1 MQLASLGSGSKGNA
15 TLIRAGDTLVLV
27 DNGFS
32 PKELVRRAEHLGVD
46 LSSLSAILVTHEHSD
61 HCSGV
66 AALARRF
73 SLPVFATHG
82 TFASGRMEGV
92 FERRPFDADSV
103 LEIGDL
109 TVQAVAVP
117 HDAREPVQYLF
128 RHGDRAVGVLT
139 DLGMV
144 TSHVQS
150 AFSACDALLLEFNHD
165 RRMLADGPYPPAL
178 KRRVGGDWGHLA
190 NTQSAEFLAGVDQDR
205 LQHLA
210 IAHISEKN
218 NCKDAVESAL
228 RQNFAHLLDRVVWA
242 TQGTGFPWLSVI
254 DGASE
259 SVVRSTPAL
268 ETRAS
273 AEAY

>member
-15 TLIRAGDTLVLV
+15 TLIRAGETLVLV

-32 PKELVRRAEHLGVD
+32 PKELVRRAEHLGID
-46 LSSLSAILVTHEHSD
+46 LSTLSAILVTHEHSD
-61 HCSGV
+61 HCAGV

-73 SLPVFATHG
+73 SLPVYATHG
-82 TFASGRMEGV
+82 TFASGRMEGA
-92 FERRPFDADSV
+92 FERHPFDADSD
-103 LEIGDL
+103 LKIGDL
-109 TVQAVAVP
+109 SVHAVAVP
-117 HDAREPVQYLF
+117 HDAREPVQYVF
-128 RHGDRAVGVLT
+128 RHAEQTVGILT
-139 DLGMV
+139 DLGMA

-165 RRMLADGPYPPAL
+165 RRMLAEGPYPPAL

-190 NTQSAEFLAGVDQDR
+190 NTQAVALLACIDHER

-218 NCKDAVESAL
+218 NCRDAVESAI
-228 RQNFAHLLDRVVWA
+228 RQDFAHLLDRVVWA
-242 TQGTGFPWLSVI
+242 SQGTGFPWLKVTDRSSYAAARP
-254 DGASE
+254 AS
-259 SVVRSTPAL
+259 AL
-268 ETRAS
+268 ETRAG